1 MGKWVLGQV
10 AAGMLG
16 GCQTTN
22 QIVLATYAPVIDLK
36 TQNSYKEVYLADL
49 RDCRVIGKKVQ
60 KTYQEQR
67 KKEQEHPMVAAI
79 FAAFAGAAIAYTT
92 ARQNGL

>member
-1 MGKWVLGQV
+1 MGKWVLGLV

-22 QIVLATYAPVIDLK
+22 QIDLATYAPVIGLK

-60 KTYQEQR
+60 RPIKNSV
-67 KKEQEHPMVAAI
+67 KKNRNAPWPPPYLRRLRAH
-79 FAAFAGAAIAYTT
+79 
-92 ARQNGL
+92 R

>member
-1 MGKWVLGQV
+1 MCKWVLGLV

-67 KKEQEHPMVAAI
+67 KKEQERPMVAAI

>member
-1 MGKWVLGQV
+1 MGKWVLGLV

-49 RDCRVIGKKVQ
+49 RDCCVIGKKVQ

>member
-1 MGKWVLGQV
+1 MCKWVLGLV

-49 RDCRVIGKKVQ
+49 RDCRVIGKKGS
-60 KTYQEQR
+60 KDLSR
-67 KKEQEHPMVAAI
+67 
-79 FAAFAGAAIAYTT
+79 T
-92 ARQNGL
+92 A

>member
-1 MGKWVLGQV
+1 MR
-10 AAGMLG
+10 
-16 GCQTTN
+16 
-22 QIVLATYAPVIDLK
+22 PVIDLK

-49 RDCRVIGKKVQ
+49 RDFRVIGKKVQ

-67 KKEQEHPMVAAI
+67 KKEQERTMAAAI
-79 FAAFAGAAIAYTT
+79 FAMFAGAAIADIT